1 MGQMFRS
8 FVAVFVG
15 CFSVLAKIMLAM
27 ENLSDVAVATSGQFK
42 DDAEQDRALAKA
54 EAVIAREKR
63 KAAIE
68 RAKAAQANN
77 PYPVT
82 HQTCVWWV

>member
-15 CFSVLAKIMLAM
+15 CFSVLAKIMLSL

-42 DDAEQDRALAKA
+42 DDAEADRALAKQ
-54 EAVIAREKR
+54 EAALAREKR
-63 KAAIE
+63 AAAI
-68 RAKAAQANN
+68 AKAKANN
-77 PYPVT
+77 P
-82 HQTCVWWV
+82 

>member
-15 CFSVLAKIMLAM
+15 CFSVLAKIMLSL

-42 DDAEQDRALAKA
+42 DDAEADRALAKE
-54 EAVIAREKR
+54 EAALAREKR
-63 KAAIE
+63 KAAI
-68 RAKAAQANN
+68 AKARAAQQN
-77 PYPVT
+77 P
-82 HQTCVWWV
+82 

>member
-27 ENLSDVAVATSGQFK
+27 ENLSDVAVATSGEFK
-42 DDAEQDRALAKA
+42 DNAEADRALAKQ
-54 EAVIAREKR
+54 EAQLAREKR
-63 KAAIE
+63 AAALAK
-68 RAKAAQANN
+68 AKAAQAANN
-77 PYPVT
+77 P
-82 HQTCVWWV
+82 

>member
-15 CFSVLAKIMLAM
+15 CFSVLAKIMLSL

-42 DDAEQDRALAKA
+42 DDAEADRALAKQ
-54 EAVIAREKR
+54 EASLAREKR
-63 KAAIE
+63 AAAIE
-68 RAKAAQANN
+68 RAKAAAAQANN
-77 PYPVT
+77 P
-82 HQTCVWWV
+82 